1 MNMLKA
7 FLTLIS
13 CDKIPNDVISA
24 INSAGKTR

>member
-1 MNMLKA
+1 MNIREV